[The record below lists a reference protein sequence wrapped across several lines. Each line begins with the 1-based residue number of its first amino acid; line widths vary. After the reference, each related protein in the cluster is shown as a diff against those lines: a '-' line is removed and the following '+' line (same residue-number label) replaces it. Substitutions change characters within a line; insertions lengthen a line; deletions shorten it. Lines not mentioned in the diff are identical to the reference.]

1 MPKVQ
6 LPRRTVITI
15 AIAAAVI
22 GALGIIGYYW
32 YEGAHYVST
41 DDARVAADTVT
52 VTPEISGRLIDW
64 RVREGDSVKAGDVL
78 GRQDLSSALLS
89 GMLLGAVNP
98 NSEGSLS
105 QVVADKSEIRSPI
118 AGQVIQSSAVVGEMA
133 VSGMSLAVIADT
145 GNLYISANIKEGA
158 LRNVHPGEIVDVHI
172 DAYPGHEFRGRVYE
186 LGRATASTFS
196 LLPAQNNTG
205 NYTKVTQVIPVKIR
219 LLDTGNAQLMVG
231 MNATVKIHISK

>member
-1 MPKVQ
+1 
-6 LPRRTVITI
+6 VITI